1 MKEDFAGVDEF
12 CGDLS
17 RLDVHVMEVSI
28 LTDDDIRVFYSLPS
42 CLFFFLG
49 VLRAVALVRAAR
61 KRKMRL
67 TASL

>member
-1 MKEDFAGVDEF
+1 MQ
-12 CGDLS
+12 
-17 RLDVHVMEVSI
+17 VSI
-28 LTDDDIRVFYSLPS
+28 LTDDDIGVFNGLPS

-49 VLRAVALVRAAR
+49 VLRAVTLVRAAR